1 LAYYSIEK
9 RLTASGELR
18 YRCTVGVKEDG
29 AYLHRER
36 KTFTKQSL
44 AKAWGV
50 NRVADI
56 EQNGL
61 PRSTKPSE
69 KILTLGELI
78 QKYMDHPH
86 VKFGRSKRETLNLV
100 LRSHISTIPLN
111 ELTTSSYID
120 HAVMRRATVQPSTAA
135 HDINYIGKALSSAKP
150 LFDISV
156 DFDAYVT
163 ARETMRQM
171 GIIGAGN
178 TRSRRPTGIEL
189 DMIIER
195 LKEKTLTSY
204 SGAPFADILM
214 FSVLSCMRIGEV
226 TRIQWSDV
234 DKKNRAVL
242 VRDRKDP
249 RKKEG
254 NHMVVPLLGQAWE
267 ILERQPE
274 KDDCVFPYRERSL
287 TQTFRQVT
295 KELGVEDLHYHD
307 LRREGASRL
316 FEAGFSLEEV
326 AQVTGHKSLDI
337 LWKVYREIYPQSL
350 HDKFETLKLKSSVD
364 QLKI

>member
-1 LAYYSIEK
+1 MAYYSIEK
-9 RLTASGELR
+9 RLTSAGDVR
-18 YRCTVGVKEDG
+18 YRCTVGVKQDG
-29 AYLHRER
+29 KYIHRER
-36 KTFTKQSL
+36 KTFSKQSL

-61 PRSTKPSE
+61 PLPAKSAAKT
-69 KILTLGELI
+69 LTLGELI

-100 LRSHISTIPLN
+100 LRTHIATIPLN

-120 HAVMRRATVQPSTAA
+120 HAAMRRTTVQPSTAA

-150 LFDISV
+150 LFDISI
-156 DFDAYVT
+156 DYEAFLT

-171 GIIGAGN
+171 GIIGTGN

-189 DMIIER
+189 DRIIER
-195 LKEKTLTSY
+195 LKEKTVTSY

-249 RKKEG
+249 RKKQG

-267 ILERQPE
+267 ILENQP
-274 KDDCVFPYRERSL
+274 KKGDYVFPFKERSL

-337 LWKVYREIYPQSL
+337 LWKVYREIYPQTL
-350 HDKFETLKLKSSVD
+350 HDKFELLKSKP
-364 QLKI
+364 QG

>member
-1 LAYYSIEK
+1 MAYYSIEK
-9 RLTASGELR
+9 RPTASGELR

-36 KTFTKQSL
+36 KTFLKQSL
-44 AKAWGV
+44 AKAWGI

-61 PRSTKPSE
+61 PRTAKPSD
-69 KILTLGELI
+69 KILTLGQLI

-86 VKFGRSKRETLNLV
+86 VKFGRTKRDTLNQV
-100 LRSHISTIPLN
+100 LRAHIATIPLN
-111 ELTTSSYID
+111 ELTMSSYID
-120 HAVMRRATVQPSTAA
+120 HAVMRRTTVQPSTAA

-150 LFDISV
+150 LFDIVV
-156 DFDAYVT
+156 DYDSFTT

-171 GIIGAGN
+171 GIIGVGN
-178 TRSRRPTGIEL
+178 TRSRRPTTVEI
-189 DMIIER
+189 DKIMAR

-204 SGAPFADILM
+204 SGTPFADILM
-214 FSVLSCMRIGEV
+214 FSILSCMRIGEV
-226 TRIQWSDV
+226 TRITWSDV
-234 DKKNRAVL
+234 DQTNRAVL

-249 RKKEG
+249 RKKQG
-254 NHMVVPLLGQAWE
+254 NHMVVPLLGEAWE
-267 ILERQPE
+267 ILKRQRE
-274 KDDCVFPYRERSL
+274 VDDRVFPFRERSV

-295 KELGVEDLHYHD
+295 NELGVNDLHYHD

-350 HDKFETLKLKSSVD
+350 HDKFEMLKQKSMPAE
-364 QLKI
+364 